1 MMIAVKALTA
11 LTTGLYLAAA
21 LTAGSAH
28 AQSAREGGYVG
39 LRLIG
44 GMSEAQ
50 DLSQTGFTGSLVE
63 NNVEDPTAAAGF
75 LAGYRFDEL
84 PLRVEGELHHRF
96 RMDLDVRDNAAPG
109 FGYENNLSSTV
120 ALVSAAWE
128 LRLDGPF
135 TPFLGAGVGWARN
148 ASDVERTNISTGAKT
163 STSESVDNLALGVQA
178 GSSYEISRHWGLE
191 LAYRYLNMGE
201 VDTGATAGGESVSAD
216 SYVTHDLNLSL
227 LYRF

>member
-1 MMIAVKALTA
+1 MIRGAKSA
-11 LTTGLYLAAA
+11 AAA
-21 LTAGSAH
+21 LCLAATFAAGAAQ

-44 GMSEAQ
+44 GQSEAQ
-50 DLSQTGFTGSLVE
+50 DLSQTGFNGPLTE
-63 NNVEDPTAAAGF
+63 NNVEDPTAAAGVV
-75 LAGYRFDEL
+75 AGYRFADL

-120 ALVSAAWE
+120 ALFSAAWE
-128 LRLDGPF
+128 LRLDSPF
-135 TPFLGAGVGWARN
+135 TPFLGASVGWARN
-148 ASDVERTNISTGAKT
+148 TSDVERTNISTGAAT
-163 STSESVDNLALGVQA
+163 SSSESVDNLALGVSA
-178 GSSYEISRHWGLE
+178 GSSYELSRHWGLE

-201 VDTGATAGGESVSAD
+201 VETGALAGGETVTAD